1 MLLAHLCGALNIW
14 LCGAHTEGTMTL
26 NLRQIE
32 IFRAVMTTG
41 SISGA
46 SQLLFVSQ
54 PAVSRL
60 LSHTEQRVG
69 FALFERIKGRL
80 YATPEAKKLF
90 HEVESVYQAVQR
102 VNELAADLS
111 KNRSGILNIVSSPSV
126 GQMLIPEALTLF
138 RARHPEVKLTF
149 QTLGYGYLK
158 ERLLS
163 HQADLGIIILPME
176 HPNLEVTPLCRNRLV
191 CILPY
196 NHELTRRATLTLAD
210 LRPYPLISYEKDSP
224 FGLMVGKMYRDADE
238 PLAAAIEVGSPQNA
252 GSLVQMGAGVALVDE
267 FSVRSWSANSRL
279 VVRPVANAPI
289 LQANLVHMRFE
300 PLSQLTQAFIAELQ
314 QLVQQQGFGMPV
326 DEAPLALAA

>member
-1 MLLAHLCGALNIW
+1 
-14 LCGAHTEGTMTL
+14 MTL

-69 FALFERIKGRL
+69 FPLFERIKGRL

-102 VNELAADLS
+102 VNDLAGDLS

-126 GQMLIPEALTLF
+126 GQMLIPEALALF
-138 RARHPEVKLTF
+138 KASHPEVKLTF
-149 QTLGYGYLK
+149 QCLGYSYLK
-158 ERLLS
+158 DRLL
-163 HQADLGIIILPME
+163 HRQADLGIIILPME
-176 HPNLEVTPLCRNRLV
+176 HPNLELSPLCRNRLV

-210 LRPYPLISYEKDSP
+210 LRPFPLISYDKSTP
-224 FGLMVGKMYRDADE
+224 MGCMVARMYQEAAE
-238 PLAAAIEVGSPQNA
+238 PLAAGIEVGSPQNA
-252 GSLVQMGAGVALVDE
+252 CSLVQMGAGVALVDE
-267 FSVRSWSANSRL
+267 FSVRSWSASSNI
-279 VVRPVANAPI
+279 VVRPVAQAPI
-289 LQANLVHMRFE
+289 LQANLVHLRFE
-300 PLSQLTQAFIAELQ
+300 PPSQLTQAFIAQLR
-314 QLVQQQGFGMPV
+314 QLVQSQGFGMAAN
-326 DEAPLALAA
+326 EEPLALAA

>member
-1 MLLAHLCGALNIW
+1 
-14 LCGAHTEGTMTL
+14 MTL

-80 YATPEAKKLF
+80 YPTPEAKKLF
-90 HEVESVYQAVQR
+90 HEVECVYQAVQR

-111 KNRSGILNIVSSPSV
+111 KNRRGILNIVSSPSV

-138 RARHPEVKLTF
+138 QAMHHDVKLTF
-149 QTLGYGYLK
+149 QCLGHAYLK
-158 ERLLS
+158 DRLLS
-163 HQADLGIIILPME
+163 HQADLGIIITPME
-176 HPNLEVTPLCRNRLV
+176 HPNLKVTPLCQNRLV

-196 NHELTRRATLTLAD
+196 NHELTRRATLSLAD
-210 LRPYPLISYEKDSP
+210 LRPYPLICYEKDTP
-224 FGLMVGKMYRDADE
+224 FGAMVGKMYQNANE
-238 PLAAAIEVGSPQNA
+238 PLVAAIEVGSPQNA
-252 GSLVQMGAGVALVDE
+252 GSLVHMGAGVALVDE
-267 FSVRSWSANSRL
+267 FSVRSWSANSQL
-279 VVRPVANAPI
+279 VVRPIAHAPI
-289 LQANLVHMRFE
+289 FQASLVHMRFE
-300 PLSQLTQAFIAELQ
+300 PLSQLTQAFVAQLK
-314 QLVQQQGFGMPV
+314 QLVRQQGFGLP
-326 DEAPLALAA
+326 EEEGAAASASGIGLTAGAALTKR